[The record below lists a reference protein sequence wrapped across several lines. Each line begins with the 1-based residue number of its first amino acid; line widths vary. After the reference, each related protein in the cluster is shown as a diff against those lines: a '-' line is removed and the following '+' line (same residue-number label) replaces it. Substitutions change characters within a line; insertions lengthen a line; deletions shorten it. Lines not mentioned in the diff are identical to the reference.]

1 MVFAGSCT
9 VNAGTGNDV
18 FNAFVEY
25 ELVPNLKHGDIVV
38 MDNLSSHK
46 NAEVIAMIHKAGA
59 EVWFTPPYCP
69 EFNPI
74 EKAWGKLKDIIRRAH
89 TLTRQAFDN
98 PVARHRRDVH
108 DDTASFVFDHV
119 HEDLLGHHGGT
130 SEVDCE
136 HCVPIGA

>member
-98 PVARHRRDVH
+98 PVAKAINPISNH
-108 DDTASFVFDHV
+108 DIKAWTQHAGDSVSYKPHAV
-119 HEDLLGHHGGT
+119 
-130 SEVDCE
+130 
-136 HCVPIGA
+136 